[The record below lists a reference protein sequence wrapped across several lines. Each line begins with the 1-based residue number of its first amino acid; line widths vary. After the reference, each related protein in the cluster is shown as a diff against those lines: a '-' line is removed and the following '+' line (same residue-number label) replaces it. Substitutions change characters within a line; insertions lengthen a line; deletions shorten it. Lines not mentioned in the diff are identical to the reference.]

1 MVLFLLEALGAL
13 SPDLDFFVAS
23 DSRDSSNFFRALIT
37 QSEKKKIKFNTN
49 HMSNNALVH
58 LKQNRLQPYQR
69 KKLGEGFLPIPLV
82 VNEDCS

>member
-37 QSEKKKIKFNTN
+37 QSEKK
-49 HMSNNALVH
+49 
-58 LKQNRLQPYQR
+58 RLNLTQ
-69 KKLGEGFLPIPLV
+69 II
-82 VNEDCS
+82 